1 MTGSADVVPAHA
13 AGLYLVSRAG
23 VDAMTLAAPNTGDSV
38 AGGDDGKEIQ
48 LISTT
53 ANAHTLTATGLLQTG
68 SASVNVATFAAQ
80 AGAGLR
86 LRANAGKWQV
96 LQQIGI
102 TFS

>member
-1 MTGSADVVPAHA
+1 
-13 AGLYLVSRAG
+13 
-23 VDAMTLAAPNTGDSV
+23 MTLAAPNAGDS
-38 AGGDDGKEIQ
+38 ATGGDDGKEIQ

-68 SASVNVATFAAQ
+68 AAAVNLATFAAN

-86 LRANAGKWQV
+86 LRANNGKWQV

-102 TFS
+102 TFT